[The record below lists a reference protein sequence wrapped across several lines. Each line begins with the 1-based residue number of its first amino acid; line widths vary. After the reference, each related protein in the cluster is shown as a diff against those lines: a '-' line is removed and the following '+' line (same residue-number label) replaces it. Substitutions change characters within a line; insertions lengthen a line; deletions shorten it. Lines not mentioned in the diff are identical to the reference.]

1 MDMETWMPERL
12 PARFEPRSRRHVLGA
27 PQRAWRPLAV
37 GVAVLLG
44 VGFLFARQSAPA
56 GVTTAVHVVAS
67 TAARFAPAP
76 APAATPVPT
85 AAARTVQPVP
95 AAPARQPAP
104 PATTAAVPSP
114 VPSAATTTEQPSPTA
129 EPTPTAEPS
138 GLLQQVL
145 PQPKPAQ
152 SPGPSPSPSRFCLPL
167 NLLCL

>member
-27 PQRAWRPLAV
+27 PPRAWRPLAV

-44 VGFLFARQSAPA
+44 VGLLLTRQSAPD

-76 APAATPVPT
+76 APATTPVPT
-85 AAARTVQPVP
+85 AATRTVQPVP
-95 AAPARQPAP
+95 AAPARQSAP
-104 PATTAAVPSP
+104 PATAAVPSP
-114 VPSAATTTEQPSPTA
+114 LPTVATTPAPSPAA

-138 GLLQQVL
+138 GLLQQLL